1 MSDPLPKPESPS
13 AVRQSTGQYRP
24 DELNP
29 DLAAARMADELVKR
43 LGKPSI
49 ISKKFAVRYGI
60 FRGLN
65 HIDKENETGYD
76 CSMRIKVY
84 DEVSNNSVNIDG
96 KYFERIFAYLM
107 KPKYVINGAPFG
119 QSAFED
125 EKQTLFERLM
135 GWGKPKNDSG
145 NNNTK

>member
-1 MSDPLPKPESPS
+1 MSELPKPDSPS
-13 AVRQSTGQYRP
+13 AIKGTAGQYSP
-24 DELNP
+24 AELNP
-29 DLAAARMADELVKR
+29 DLAAARMAENLVKM

-49 ISKKFAVRYGI
+49 ISKKFAVRYGM
-60 FRGLN
+60 FKALN
-65 HIDKENETGYD
+65 HIDKDNETGYD
-76 CSMRIKVY
+76 CSMRLKMYEMVAG
-84 DEVSNNSVNIDG
+84 NTVNIDG
-96 KYFERIFAYLM
+96 KWFERILAYLM
-107 KPKYVINGAPFG
+107 KPKYVIQGTPFG